1 MQGDTSTVENL
12 DTEAQKD
19 KVGSLLKSSYFFV
32 SVFFLWDG
40 DIGKWPSHSLC
51 KRIHLLIPI
60 FILDKRTGQVIIL
73 VTPPFGSTHLTGTGT
88 GRNQQVVFLFP
99 LRHTGQ
105 NHPSARLEQG
115 IFCLK
120 PTLVSSS
127 SSYWSVISHDNNLIN
142 SSIPSKVRTYS
153 Y

>member
-1 MQGDTSTVENL
+1 MKFIAIIL
-12 DTEAQKD
+12 F
-19 KVGSLLKSSYFFV
+19 LV

-127 SSYWSVISHDNNLIN
+127 SSYSSVIGHDNNIF
-142 SSIPSKVRTYS
+142 ISKKYVFLTYS
-153 Y
+153 YKVKLSSQIDENPCGK